1 MRTPKQ
7 KTSAQKRYEQLKS
20 RGLCYTLSLHD
31 ALPIFACGKVPA
43 QPGKTKC
50 IQCGINASKS
60 ALSWY
65 YRKHKEVQHGTE

>member
-20 RGLCYTLSLHD
+20 HGLCVS
-31 ALPIFACGKVPA
+31 CGKVPA

-65 YRKHKEVQHGTE
+65 YRKHKEVQSREKVVSDRDG

>member
-20 RGLCYTLSLHD
+20 RGLCV
-31 ALPIFACGKVPA
+31 ACGKVPA

-50 IQCGINASKS
+50 IQCRHQRQQVGAELVLPQ
-60 ALSWY
+60 AQGGAAW
-65 YRKHKEVQHGTE
+65 H